1 MNGEPSAD
9 RLENMNTS
17 TRQQKLTAL
26 CGLLGAAIVIAGCV
40 ATALPY
46 AGEKGEAY
54 SLLNHFISELGI
66 VGVSKLA
73 EVFNMSLIAAGLI
86 IAVFMAG
93 LGRHLQTR
101 LAHAAAVSGAG
112 AGILCSMVGCVPMN
126 DLVPH
131 LWVAFSFFSCGL
143 LTVGLFS
150 HVIARDPEHKLPR
163 WLVIPAL
170 MTFGSFAAFLAY
182 PVVTWQ
188 TPIEM
193 IRVSQTARPD
203 IWAATI
209 LEWLVLITVT
219 TWIALVSVCLWARR
233 DGRTQR

>member
-1 MNGEPSAD
+1 MNGELAMD
-9 RLENMNTS
+9 RLKNMNTS
-17 TRQQKLTAL
+17 TRQRRLTSL
-26 CGLLGAAIVIAGCV
+26 CGLSGAAIVIAACV
-40 ATALPY
+40 ATALSY
-46 AGEKGEAY
+46 VGAKKEAY

-73 EVFNMSLIAAGLI
+73 GVFNMCLIAAGLI

-93 LGRHLQTR
+93 LGQCLQTR
-101 LAHAAAVSGAG
+101 QARVAAVSGVV
-112 AGILCSMVGCVPMN
+112 AGILCSFVGWIPMN
-126 DLVPH
+126 YLVPH
-131 LWVAFSFFSCGL
+131 LWVAASFFSCGL

-150 HVIARDPEHKLPR
+150 HAIARDPERQLPR

-170 MTFGSFAAFLAY
+170 MAFISFAALLAY

-188 TPIEM
+188 TPLEM
-193 IRVSQTARPD
+193 VRISQTARPD

-219 TWIALVSVCLWARR
+219 AWIILVSACLWARKNS
-233 DGRTQR
+233 RTQR